1 MYKIKNVTIYI
12 ERLQVKNKI
21 RLDGLVNSLIKLFS
35 LYVSD
40 YIVITNMIDGR
51 VDGEIKAQRKRHM
64 KISLVFDSVPVIDIH
79 SIVLQK

>member
-1 MYKIKNVTIYI
+1 MV
-12 ERLQVKNKI
+12 LF
-21 RLDGLVNSLIKLFS
+21 NSLIKLFS

>member
-1 MYKIKNVTIYI
+1 MV
-12 ERLQVKNKI
+12 
-21 RLDGLVNSLIKLFS
+21 LVNSLIKLFS

-79 SIVLQK
+79 SIVLQN